1 MGIAIS
7 RIIFNRLTGFFRSTR
22 ISVLAFQEG
31 SRVPLTVNM
40 VRQLG
45 DRPPVETKPNL
56 SDRRLEMEL
65 LLFNLG
71 AAGKDLLAALATEAQ
86 VGDQFFNP
94 KPDASSSLEQW
105 VDSRQAVLKAQIA
118 YERAA
123 NDYRSFINSLAP
135 PLRAVAAARG
145 AGPMALTYTFH
156 NC

>member
-1 MGIAIS
+1 MGTAIS

-94 KPDASSSLEQW
+94 KPDAGSSLEQW
-105 VDSRQAVLKAQIA
+105 VESRQAVLKAQIA